1 MRPPASTS
9 VAPEMKRSRRS
20 GLSSALVASRS
31 KRALRE
37 FFFFFFFFFFLLGG
51 GGGGEEERGGKR
63 EEREKRKEK
72 KGERL
77 KIAGGGR
84 GGSLS
89 LACDLRLPRFD
100 SLLLFS
106 LSSSPYLRH
115 RLLERVGLGAA
126 LLGDLL
132 ARSEGHFGKKLFLGE
147 RFDLRGESKREREK
161 RERMEVSG
169 GVNRKRGKRE

>member
-37 FFFFFFFFFFLLGG
+37 FFFFFFFFFFLGG
-51 GGGGEEERGGKR
+51 ERGGKR

>member
-1 MRPPASTS
+1 MEDDGLAAAGVDLGGAGDEE
-9 VAPEMKRSRRS
+9 VAEV
-20 GLSSALVASRS
+20 GLELGVGGLEVEEGLERV
-31 KRALRE
+31 
-37 FFFFFFFFFFLLGG
+37 FFFFFFFFFFLGG
-51 GGGGEEERGGKR
+51 GGGGRA
-63 EEREKRKEK
+63 EREKRKEK